1 MYVLTSSSLTAL
13 MSRDLF
19 HEAKNTFWSGYLV
32 AMARWKGCAN
42 RFVNH
47 SEYEISHVR
56 TNLNAPFRYK
66 ITLAEDDDSFADLR
80 ITRAC

>member
-47 SEYEISHVR
+47 GELKYH
-56 TNLNAPFRYK
+56 
-66 ITLAEDDDSFADLR
+66 TLEPTLMPHSG
-80 ITRAC
+80 TRSRLLKTTTRSQT